1 MLILST
7 ASLAITNAVV
17 YNLPTFLEASLFTSK
32 NIYEEEEALWSASA
46 KTILFAFDF
55 QNALSNTYI
64 QRFVFEAEY
73 ACAQGLD
80 FIDYKNPLDNF
91 SHIERDLFKDSIAI
105 SAHFTSSVIVGM
117 LVTQLKIDLGTT
129 FRYHIQDENLD
140 GLCFTLSLIFF
151 II

>member
-1 MLILST
+1 MKKRKRFGLQVQKQFCSPLI
-7 ASLAITNAVV
+7 
-17 YNLPTFLEASLFTSK
+17 SK
-32 NIYEEEEALWSASA
+32 MP
-46 KTILFAFDF
+46 
-55 QNALSNTYI
+55 YI
-64 QRFVFEAEY
+64 QRFVLETEY

-129 FRYHIQDENLD
+129 FRYHIQDRKP
-140 GLCFTLSLIFF
+140 GWSLLLRFH
-151 II
+151 